1 VTRLRLLPG
10 ERLHRLA
17 EIVFSRRV
25 LDDVVIPALADLQ
38 YEKALVADAGFVRRA
53 LVLGRGYAAFW
64 LALAHSLAAWPPPVR
79 RPSLRRSSMGQD
91 LKYAFRALGKHKAFA
106 ALAVLTLA
114 LGIGS
119 ATTIFSVIQN
129 VLFDPFPGHD
139 VDRVV
144 AFQIHDTKESRPGGR
159 SSFQLAEFLDYQ
171 EQIQSFEEVIAGSF
185 ESVLYATKDGTVHY
199 AGGRLSTNNF
209 SFFGIGAA
217 LGRTLGP
224 DDARPDAPPVFMLTH
239 QAWTHRFGGD
249 PGILGRVFVLNGVPT
264 TLVGVTPPRWAKLGA
279 EIYLPVALDRA
290 DPQLAGRFFVL
301 QARLK
306 PGVTLQQAEAEIEVV
321 ARRVAKSYPKLYP
334 EQWKV
339 QVVSLVDQ
347 QIGPFRTTLYTLA
360 AAVALLLLIA
370 CGNVANMLL
379 TRATSREREMAI
391 RASLG
396 ANRAR
401 LVRQLL
407 VESLVL
413 AVAGAAVGC
422 LFAYFGLR
430 ALVAAIPV
438 GLIPRQ
444 TVIQVNLPVLLF
456 SLVAAAATAVLSGLV
471 PALQTARGCLVEPL
485 KDSGKGT
492 AGGARGHRLSR
503 VLVAA
508 EVALS
513 LVLLAGTGL
522 LMRSFVNL
530 QGQDLGF
537 DPERVLD
544 VRLALPRGAY
554 ESAAEKKRLFREV
567 LDRIGALPGVVSAS
581 ATTSFAPYWAVD
593 SEVEIA
599 GETHVETWRARVHLV
614 SEGHRETL
622 GLRLRRGRFLSL
634 DEVEGARKVAVV
646 NQALAARYFGEDDPI
661 GRTIEI
667 STLGTLPQSP
677 VANPVF
683 EIVGIVADS
692 KNRGIQESA
701 LPEVIVPH
709 TVTGS
714 FQRGILVRTSGP
726 PNALQSAVKGAIW
739 QVDRG
744 VAFGDVGSLTDW
756 MRRFSYAEPRLVLVI
771 LAVFACVGLVLVAL
785 GVFSVVAYSVARQT
799 HEIGI
804 RMALGAERLDVLRM
818 VLRSGLVPVGVGV
831 VIGVAA
837 SLGLTRVLSSY
848 LFGVTPHDPATLT
861 AVIGVVLVAGFA
873 ACYFPARRAAR
884 VDPLVALRY
893 E

>member
-1 VTRLRLLPG
+1 
-10 ERLHRLA
+10 
-17 EIVFSRRV
+17 
-25 LDDVVIPALADLQ
+25 
-38 YEKALVADAGFVRRA
+38 
-53 LVLGRGYAAFW
+53 
-64 LALAHSLAAWPPPVR
+64 
-79 RPSLRRSSMGQD
+79 
-91 LKYAFRALGKHKAFA
+91 
-106 ALAVLTLA
+106 
-114 LGIGS
+114 
-119 ATTIFSVIQN
+119 
-129 VLFDPFPGHD
+129 
-139 VDRVV
+139 
-144 AFQIHDTKESRPGGR
+144 
-159 SSFQLAEFLDYQ
+159 
-171 EQIQSFEEVIAGSF
+171 
-185 ESVLYATKDGTVHY
+185 
-199 AGGRLSTNNF
+199 
-209 SFFGIGAA
+209 
-217 LGRTLGP
+217 
-224 DDARPDAPPVFMLTH
+224 
-239 QAWTHRFGGD
+239 
-249 PGILGRVFVLNGVPT
+249 
-264 TLVGVTPPRWAKLGA
+264 
-279 EIYLPVALDRA
+279 
-290 DPQLAGRFFVL
+290 VL

-513 LVLLAGTGL
+513 LVLLAGAGL

-804 RMALGAERLDVLRM
+804 RMALGAERLAWIRWWRSDTSESGSHHIEPRWVNTFDLWKSCENSFWNEWGLNQGTADRILALAAWAEATSRASRSRSALSSLESCAPGASGAVLAR
-818 VLRSGLVPVGVGV
+818 RSSCGSASRAAGPRRPRPSTIRSRTARLVPFRGRAPASDGTA
-831 VIGVAA
+831 GRPSSSRSCTARAWTPAFFERSRSWSSASSTAAPVAPGGREKA
-837 SLGLTRVLSSY
+837 WRISS
-848 LFGVTPHDPATLT
+848 TSA
-861 AVIGVVLVAGFA
+861 
-873 ACYFPARRAAR
+873 PARTASP
-884 VDPLVALRY
+884 V
-893 E
+893 